1 MKKLIA
7 GWSYRWFVI
16 LFLIG
21 IMYSISV
28 SSVEGFMS
36 SLTFLGLAIVFKL
49 IEGCENFGS

>member
-28 SSVEGFMS
+28 SSVEGFMC

-49 IEGCENFGS
+49 IEDML